1 MNAESVE
8 KEIINWNIHTFQNLC
23 TVVDVLHRVD
33 RKQPAEEHD
42 FKIRDFYFKPSFDI
56 FGMAFLT

>member
-23 TVVDVLHRVD
+23 TVVDALHRVE
-33 RKQPAEEHD
+33 RKQAAEEHD

-56 FGMAFLT
+56 FGTVFFT